1 MGYRS
6 DVYLAVK
13 KEEVEMIEH
22 SRPVIGKFLAEAD
35 KIDVRDDKVYY
46 EFHNVKWYAN
56 IYPEIILLM
65 EWLQELDDVYS
76 YDQPYQF
83 ARIGEDYEDIESLG
97 SWEFG
102 KMHINRSVSY

>member
-46 EFHNVKWYAN
+46 EIHNVKWYAN

-65 EWLQELDDVYS
+65 AWLQELDDVYT
-76 YDQPYQF
+76 YEQPYQF
-83 ARIGEDYEDIESLG
+83 VRIGEDYEDIESLG

-102 KMHINRSVSY
+102 EMHINRSVSY